1 MIVRQTGLFWD
12 DGQSPVIGHTEI
24 HVVAR
29 IGSFG
34 SGKSTLLHYWVAAM
48 SFPAVSLAV
57 FFVFGFVYRR
67 MTRHLRGAAPLRL
80 GFSRLMR

>member
-1 MIVRQTGLFWD
+1 MIEQ
-12 DGQSPVIGHTEI
+12 TEI

-29 IGSFG
+29 IGSLG
-34 SGKSTLLHYWVAAM
+34 SGKSTLLHYWLAAM
-48 SFPAVSLAV
+48 YLLAVSLAV